1 MKTLRNIIVL
11 FLLTLLLF
19 GIGYPLLVYAI
30 GRLAPHQSSG
40 MPLTVNDRLVGFENI
55 GQPFTEPQYFWGR
68 PSAVDYNAS
77 ATGGSNLGPTNP
89 ALLEAVS
96 ERIDQFSQ
104 ANASVDA
111 SQIPVELVTA
121 SGSGLDPH
129 ITLEAALLQIPRVAQ
144 ARNMPEEAVRAA
156 VEKATEGA
164 FLGVFG
170 PGPRVNVLKV
180 NLALDQL

>member
-30 GRLAPHQSSG
+30 GQVAPHQSSG
-40 MPLTVNDRLVGFENI
+40 MPLTVNDQLVGFENI

-96 ERIDQFSQ
+96 KRIDQFSQ

-156 VEKATEGA
+156 VEEATEGA

-180 NLALDQL
+180 NLALDQR

>member
-1 MKTLRNIIVL
+1 MKTFRNILVL

-30 GRLAPHQSSG
+30 GRVAPHQSSG
-40 MPLTVNDRLVGFENI
+40 MPLVVDGTLVGYENV

-89 ALLEAVS
+89 DFLQTVA
-96 ERIDQFSQ
+96 ERINQFEQ
-104 ANASVDA
+104 AHPGVTAAD
-111 SQIPVELVTA
+111 IPVELVTA

-129 ITLEAALLQIPRVAQ
+129 ISREAALVQVSRVAWV
-144 ARNMPEEAVRAA
+144 RNLDEGAVRAA
-156 VEKATEGA
+156 VDEATEGA
-164 FLGVFG
+164 WLGIFG
-170 PGPRVNVLKV
+170 PGPRVNVLAL
-180 NLALDQL
+180 NLALDNF